1 MEKENKK
8 VKQEKA
14 SNKKLFVMST
24 ILVVSLVVLGI
35 SFSYAYFALRYRG
48 TAEVPENNAAVLNVS
63 STLTSATAI
72 NASRMNL
79 ISATDVD
86 TQAKNV
92 SFSVTNENTSN
103 VNAKYIVKLVDFT
116 VTKNL
121 SSQFFKW
128 KLVVNPGTSEEKSLT
143 GNFLDNTIA
152 TEGTSD
158 ITQLSGLTKI
168 LVTEENALPLSIG
181 MTDNL
186 IFYIWLENSDTIDQ
200 QYLTNGSF
208 SGKLALEAFPS
219 K

>member
-1 MEKENKK
+1 MEKEKMK
-8 VKQEKA
+8 DIKP
-14 SNKKLFVMST
+14 SNRKLLVTST

-35 SFSYAYFALRYRG
+35 SFSYAYFVLRFTG
-48 TAEVPENNAAVLNVS
+48 TADMQNNTAAILNVS

-72 NASRMNL
+72 NATRMDL
-79 ISATDVD
+79 IAADDVD
-86 TQAKNV
+86 TQAKTV

-103 VNAKYIVKLVDFT
+103 VNAKYIIKLVDFD

-128 KLVVNPGTSEEKSLT
+128 KLVVNPGTSGEKTLT
-143 GNFLDNTIA
+143 GNFLDLSIA

-158 ITQLSGLTKI
+158 TAKLTGLSKV
-168 LVTEENALPLSIG
+168 LVTEENALPLAVGAS
-181 MTDNL
+181 DNL
-186 IFYIWLENSDTIDQ
+186 VFYIWLENSDTIDQ

-208 SGKLALEAFPS
+208 SGKLSLEAFPS